1 MATTIL
7 QATEAL
13 SPEAEAS
20 TALIAGNKDSESNP
34 SGLLSSGAL
43 LLQRQPRNQ
52 CDGLRFS
59 LYRTAPQTRDQIY

>member
-34 SGLLSSGAL
+34 RGLLSSGAL
-43 LLQRQPRNQ
+43 LLQRQQETNVV
-52 CDGLRFS
+52 D
-59 LYRTAPQTRDQIY
+59 